1 MYLSKNYNY
10 TEQHN
15 IIRLLR
21 ILNYDNYTD
30 LLFLSYPHSIINS
43 KNLTIHTVFTKI
55 KIIIEK

>member
-15 IIRLLR
+15 I
-21 ILNYDNYTD
+21 NYDNYTT